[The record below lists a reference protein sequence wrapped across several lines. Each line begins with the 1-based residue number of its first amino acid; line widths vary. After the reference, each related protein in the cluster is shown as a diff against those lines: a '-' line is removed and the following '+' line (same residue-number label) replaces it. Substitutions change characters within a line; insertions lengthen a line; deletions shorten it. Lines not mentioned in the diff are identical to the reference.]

1 MTKLTG
7 PATLGLFRRLRVE
20 SLPVGSL
27 TGDQTAA
34 RGRIRSLSAT
44 HDLSRPTAGHH
55 LEKFM
60 KIKNNKALYLS
71 SRGRRQFLRKGA
83 GSMAG
88 AWLSA
93 WPWHELMAQQDLN
106 PTEENWDAGIVRHLL
121 PAVNHSTFLIK
132 ASFNRPL

>member
-1 MTKLTG
+1 
-7 PATLGLFRRLRVE
+7 
-20 SLPVGSL
+20 
-27 TGDQTAA
+27 
-34 RGRIRSLSAT
+34 
-44 HDLSRPTAGHH
+44 
-55 LEKFM
+55 M

-121 PAVNHSTFLIK
+121 PAVNHSTFLI
-132 ASFNRPL
+132 